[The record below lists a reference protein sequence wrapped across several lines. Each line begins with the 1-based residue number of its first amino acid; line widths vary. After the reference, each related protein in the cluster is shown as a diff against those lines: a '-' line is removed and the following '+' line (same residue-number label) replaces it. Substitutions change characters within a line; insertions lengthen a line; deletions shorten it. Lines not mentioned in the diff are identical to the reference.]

1 MIPDQA
7 LVSIIGYSLAKL
19 SYFLFGSL
27 TKFYPFVF
35 FWFNYLLY
43 KNDYNFELIERR
55 FSVAIFT
62 CIFASL
68 IFASIF
74 LQDKG
79 YIASAM
85 FVILDGLFGKIGSL
99 ILVILFLAFAFSISF
114 PQIIKEVFK
123 IDLDFDFYLKLE
135 TLIKNKIFGFFGG
148 DKYENETKE
157 EQEKLKQELLIK
169 EKKEEHIK
177 KEDLSKQETQENKKF
192 NLEDLKNQELEEV
205 IISEEDKKL
214 SSSYIHELSEPIASF
229 AQKAS
234 QVNIKEDEMTPEEY
248 LSKYKNN
255 SEDIYTQTLKSKNLD
270 EPSYKRRNMDLN
282 ENKEEVIEENSLF
295 AKELKEREQM
305 LQKAKL
311 LEEYKALQKEK
322 ILEELNEDF
331 KKIEELNAIEAQKE
345 AEFKKIQNKTSFLG
359 VKDFKDEDFIPQNEV
374 KELDFSEDDFAKP
387 VSIEELR
394 SKRNYES
401 PFVVEE
407 VQNEVK
413 EEKVL
418 FEITQEPIVEVVENK
433 THHSIANEV
442 SKNKALL
449 KDLDFGNFEKPKDF
463 SLPPLDF
470 LTMPKEGKSEINEE
484 EIDRKIYDLLE
495 KLRRFKIG
503 GDVVRTY
510 TGPVVTTFEF
520 HPAADVKVSKI
531 LSLQDDLAM
540 ALKAQT
546 IRIQAP
552 IPGKDVVGIE
562 VPNEKIDT
570 IYLREIL
577 ESEVFKNSSSP
588 LTIALGKDIVG
599 DPFITDLKKL
609 PHLLIAGT
617 TGSGKSVGINSMLL
631 SLLYR
636 NSPKTLRLMMIDP
649 KMLEFSIYNDIPH
662 LLTPVITDP
671 KKAVNAL
678 SNMVAEMERRYRL
691 MAEAKTKN
699 IENYNEKIKEQ
710 GGEILPFIVVI
721 IDELADLMMTAGK
734 DVEFYI
740 GRLAQM
746 ARASGIHLIVATQR
760 PSVDVVTGV
769 VKANLPSRISYKV
782 GQKIDSKVI
791 LDSMGA
797 ESLLGR
803 GDCLFTPP
811 GMSGL
816 VRLHAPFASENEIEN
831 IVEFLKAQ
839 QVVEYDESFLK
850 DDSQD
855 GAYKRS
861 EFDDGDL
868 DELYEEAKA
877 VILEDRKTSISY
889 LQRRLKIGYNRAAN
903 IIEQLSQTGVLSEP
917 DAKGQREIL

>member
-1 MIPDQA
+1 M
-7 LVSIIGYSLAKL
+7 GYSLAKL
-19 SYFLFGSL
+19 SYFLFGVL
-27 TKFYPFVF
+27 TKIYPFAF

-43 KNDYNFELIERR
+43 KNNYNFELIERR
-55 FSVAIFT
+55 FSIAIFA

-68 IFASIF
+68 IFSSEF

-79 YIASAM
+79 YIASTM

-99 ILVILFLAFAFSISF
+99 VLVILLLSFAFIISF
-114 PQIIKEVFK
+114 PEFIKEVFK
-123 IDLDFDFYLKLE
+123 IELDFDFYLKLE
-135 TLIKNKIFGFFGG
+135 TLVKNKIFGFFGG

-169 EKKEEHIK
+169 EKKEEPVK

-192 NLEDLKNQELEEV
+192 NLKDLRNQELEEV

-234 QVNIKEDEMTPEEY
+234 QINTKEDEMTPEEY

-311 LEEYKALQKEK
+311 LEEYKILQKEK

-394 SKRNYES
+394 SKKNYES

-413 EEKVL
+413 EKKVP
-418 FEITQEPIVEVVENK
+418 FEIAQESIVEAVDNK

-442 SKNKALL
+442 SENKALL

-520 HPAADVKVSKI
+520 RPAADVKVSKI

-855 GAYKRS
+855 GSYKRS
-861 EFDDGDL
+861 GFDDGDL

-903 IIEQLSQTGVLSEP
+903 IIEQLSQTGILSEP